1 MSILV
6 NTHNEGEEKL
16 LIAFLNSH
24 RFDYKSEI
32 SGEGKDDIEAFLDQ
46 YNREIEEADAEID
59 SGDYVN
65 HEDVEKLLNNRR
77 HNLNDNKME

>member
-32 SGEGKDDIEAFLDQ
+32 TGEGKNDIEVFLAG
-46 YNREIEEADAEID
+46 YNKDIEEADAEID
-59 SGDYVN
+59 NGVYLR
-65 HEDVEKLLNNRR
+65 HEYVEKLLNSRR
-77 HNLNDNKME
+77 AI